1 MKIINNL
8 NPKATAALERL
19 CDPDNI
25 ELSIK
30 VLTEMNDFIVAESS
44 EPDLDPQVAVER
56 IDLLNALRELRQS
69 LIIIREGL

>member
-1 MKIINNL
+1 MINHL
-8 NPKATAALERL
+8 SPKATAALERL
-19 CDPDNI
+19 CNPDNI
-25 ELSIK
+25 EQAIK